1 MEKELIA
8 FEDVRQ
14 LAQKMHNAG
23 LRELEWRGAD
33 WSVRL
38 RYPSG
43 KTMAEPP
50 PLPPLAA
57 ETRPLS
63 VCSPMPGRLLLS
75 HPSHGEAFVSEGSTL
90 RRTISSRWCRSGRSI
105 CRCAARWPGRS
116 KPYGTG
122 GEPAGVRQRDRA
134 AAAHGCR
141 FREVIRTPY
150 RAKLFMSYPR
160 WT

>member
-75 HPSHGEAFVSEGSTL
+75 HPSHGEAFVSEGQPVAPLYLPVRSPVAGTL
-90 RRTISSRWCRSGRSI
+90 KSLM
-105 CRCAARWPGRS
+105 A
-116 KPYGTG
+116 
-122 GEPAGVRQRDRA
+122 PAGSRLEYGSEIALLLPTDA
-134 AAAHGCR
+134 AS
-141 FREVIRTPY
+141 
-150 RAKLFMSYPR
+150 AKL
-160 WT
+160 

>member
-38 RYPSG
+38 RYPGG

-50 PLPPLAA
+50 PLPAAA
-57 ETRPLS
+57 EPPLLP

-75 HPSHGEAFVSEGSTL
+75 HPSHGEAFVSEGQ
-90 RRTISSRWCRSGRSI
+90 RV
-105 CRCAARWPGRS
+105 
-116 KPYGTG
+116 
-122 GEPAGVRQRDRA
+122 EPDDILALVQVGA
-134 AAAHGCR
+134 LG
-141 FREVIRTPY
+141 
-150 RAKLFMSYPR
+150 K
-160 WT
+160 

>member
-38 RYPSG
+38 RYPGG

-50 PLPPLAA
+50 PLPAAA
-57 ETRPLS
+57 EPPLLP

-75 HPSHGEAFVSEGSTL
+75 HPSHGEAFVSEGQRVEPDDILALVQVGALYLPVRSPVTVLESLVLWSVSLSSTL
-90 RRTISSRWCRSGRSI
+90 PLALLPAVALFKPPASVAVPVSST
-105 CRCAARWPGRS
+105 AL
-116 KPYGTG
+116 G
-122 GEPAGVRQRDRA
+122 GSAPN
-134 AAAHGCR
+134 
-141 FREVIRTPY
+141 
-150 RAKLFMSYPR
+150 
-160 WT
+160 